1 MSIQIQRHLFT
12 IADYH
17 KMGAEGI
24 LPERGIEL
32 INGEIIKMSPIGSK
46 HAAKVDK
53 LVRLLNEQLSKALI
67 VRSQNPFIAN
77 NLSEPE
83 PDIALVNYR
92 DDFYENELP
101 HGTDIHLIIEVAD
114 TTFAYDTKVKL
125 PLYAESGIPEYWVI
139 DLNKKQVHVYW
150 DALGNGFQ
158 QSRVYRSGELIKAL
172 GIELELEVGQI
183 V

>member
-17 KMGAEGI
+17 KMGEIGI
-24 LPERGIEL
+24 LPERGYEL
-32 INGEIIKMSPIGSK
+32 INGEIIKKPPIKSQ
-46 HAAKVDK
+46 HAARVNK
-53 LVRLLNEQLSKALI
+53 LNSLLANILNEQI
-67 VRSQNPFIAN
+67 IIHTRNPFIAN

-83 PDIALVNYR
+83 PDIALLKYR

-139 DLNKKQVHVYW
+139 DLNKKQVHLYW
-150 DALGNGFQ
+150 DALGNAYQ
-158 QSRVYRSGELIKAL
+158 QSRVYRSGEVIKAL
-172 GIELELEVGQI
+172 GIELEMEVGQ
-183 V
+183 VV

>member
-17 KMGAEGI
+17 KMGAAGI

-53 LVRLLNEQLSKALI
+53 LGRLLNEQLSKALI

-77 NLSEPE
+77 DLSEPE
-83 PDIALVNYR
+83 PDIALLKYR

-125 PLYAESGIPEYWVI
+125 PLYASSGIPEYWVI

-150 DALGNGFQ
+150 DALENSYQ
-158 QSRVYRSGELIKAL
+158 LSKVYRSGELIKAQ
-172 GIELELEVGQI
+172 GIELELEVAQVI
-183 V
+183 